1 MVHTRNCEQ
10 SHYNK
15 AAAAIPSLSVRYAIV
30 CCAML
35 MVTGCSVGT
44 FPLIRPVQKH
54 SREWTTQRRAQ
65 DYFMMARE
73 AEREGL
79 TQDAMRFYTL
89 ARNLE
94 PASKIL
100 RDQLVERDIL
110 MGKFSQAILSIRG
123 DKKES
128 DLSDADKSLCASIY
142 MRAGKYALALDML
155 ELVANKRQEVHYML
169 GLLYESLGNIPKAVA
184 HYRACLA
191 NDSAS
196 VEMILKVGSL
206 YAKMGNMGAAES
218 LFVAAGKTQEQNPRL
233 FNAIGEV
240 KLAKGDTTLAL
251 DFFKMAIMIDSS
263 SLDAAR
269 NIAQIFIHK
278 NEYASA
284 IPYYEKLYAS
294 DSTGEQYG
302 KTLSLLYY
310 YGNRYDKA
318 VSLLHTLLN
327 ADIDDYE
334 LHFYLGLAYEAQD
347 SLDMSHVE
355 FEKALAIRGDY
366 GDAWLKIAY
375 TDLKQK
381 DLDAALGDAKQFT
394 KRMPASGASWRT
406 LGYVCNARKEYANAL
421 PYLRKALAID
431 SSDEFAWY
439 ELGSA
444 LERTGDPSSAA
455 AAFRRV
461 LRLKPDDAAAA
472 NYLGYMWADKGVNLD
487 SAKNLIGHAVNLDT
501 SNGAYLDSYA
511 WVLFKLGKLDSALVY
526 VKKAAKYIDDDG
538 VVFSHYGDILLGVG
552 KASEAII
559 QYKKS
564 LDVDPKSDESEHVRE
579 KIRQLEA
586 KPVGVE
592 KGGKTR

>member
-1 MVHTRNCEQ
+1 M
-10 SHYNK
+10 
-15 AAAAIPSLSVRYAIV
+15 AFA
-30 CCAML
+30 
-35 MVTGCSVGT
+35 GCSVGT

-54 SREWTTQRRAQ
+54 SREWTAQRRAQ

-73 AEREGL
+73 AERQGF
-79 TQDAMRFYTL
+79 TQDAMRFYIL
-89 ARNLE
+89 AHNLE

-100 RDQLVERDIL
+100 RDQLVERYIL
-110 MGKFSQAILSIRG
+110 MGKFPQAILCIRG
-123 DKKES
+123 EKKDS
-128 DLSDADKSLCASIY
+128 ALSDADKSLCASIY
-142 MRAGKYALALDML
+142 MRAGQYARAVDVL
-155 ELVANKRQEVHYML
+155 ELVANKRPEVHYML
-169 GLLYESLGNIPKAVA
+169 GLLYESLGNLPKAAA
-184 HYRACLA
+184 HYRACLST
-191 NDSAS
+191 DSAS

-218 LFVAAGKTQEQNPRL
+218 LFVAAGKTREQNPRL

-294 DSTGEQYG
+294 DSTGELYG

-347 SLDMSHVE
+347 SLDMSRVE
-355 FEKALAIRGDY
+355 FEKTLAIRGDY
-366 GDAWLKIAY
+366 DDAWIKIAY
-375 TDLKQK
+375 ADLKQK
-381 DLDAALGDAKQFT
+381 DLDAALDDAKQFT

-406 LGYVCNARKEYANAL
+406 LGYVYNVRKEYANAL

-444 LERTGDPSSAA
+444 LERSGDPSSAA
-455 AAFRRV
+455 TAFRCV

-487 SAKNLIGHAVNLDT
+487 SAKTLIGRAMNLDT

-511 WVLFKLGKLDSALVY
+511 WVLFKLGKPDSALIY
-526 VKKAAKYIDDDG
+526 IRKAAKYIDDDG
-538 VVFSHYGDILLGVG
+538 VVFSHYGDILLGAG
-552 KASEAII
+552 KALEAII

-579 KIRQLEA
+579 KIKQLEA

-592 KGGKTR
+592 NGGKTR